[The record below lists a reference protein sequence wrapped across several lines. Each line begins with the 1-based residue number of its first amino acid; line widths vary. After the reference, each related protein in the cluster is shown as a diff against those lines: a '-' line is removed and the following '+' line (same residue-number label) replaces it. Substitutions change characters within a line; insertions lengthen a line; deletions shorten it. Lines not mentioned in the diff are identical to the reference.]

1 MPSIGR
7 GAGERRDVPDQAL
20 GSSWGKG
27 WKENTCFLD
36 MDQKPPVWMWLLWQK
51 KYHRG
56 FFRSSYCVTHLFNS
70 FLSCTQWKTEM
81 EKVLELKRHPSSPV
95 ASTGP
100 PTDFH
105 GIRWDPGET
114 AGHTIQMVRCE
125 CSWLVSSGILWGGG
139 SSGEP
144 TPAPPAG
151 FWERHKGYMC
161 CLPPEITSLGTPMPS
176 GHAQLPWGG
185 GDQWPM
191 AQPTWN
197 MKRAPW
203 PSAQGAWEDGSRRV
217 LARGSGDLETE
228 FFHYGTSCLL
238 VAYRRIRNR
247 CPLFQEDASAGL
259 QPWPHCSL
267 ACCRAS
273 GRTHTAR
280 LAGQP
285 YLRGSSV
292 LCAVRNL
299 PTCHQGDPFSKSKYW
314 PVCLRFFLRIANIN
328 T

>member
-1 MPSIGR
+1 MKGKHTFSGHGPEAPSL
-7 GAGERRDVPDQAL
+7 DVAAL
-20 GSSWGKG
+20 T
-27 WKENTCFLD
+27 EEIP
-36 MDQKPPVWMWLLWQK
+36 Q
-51 KYHRG
+51 G
-56 FFRSSYCVTHLFNS
+56 FFQKFILCHS
-70 FLSCTQWKTEM
+70 FIQLIFELHAVKNRDGESPRIEKTY
-81 EKVLELKRHPSSPV
+81 PSSPV

-197 MKRAPW
+197 MKGAPW
-203 PSAQGAWEDGSRRV
+203 PSAQGTWEDGSRRV
-217 LARGSGDLETE
+217 LAGGSGDLETE

-238 VAYRRIRNR
+238 IAYRRIRNR
-247 CPLFQEDASAGL
+247 CPLFQEDAAEHQLDFSPDL
-259 QPWPHCSL
+259 
-267 ACCRAS
+267 
-273 GRTHTAR
+273 TA
-280 LAGQP
+280 P
-285 YLRGSSV
+285 
-292 LCAVRNL
+292 
-299 PTCHQGDPFSKSKYW
+299 
-314 PVCLRFFLRIANIN
+314 
-328 T
+328 